1 MESKLDE
8 WKGKCDVNAVF
19 KECFEEEKKQINL
32 FIF

>member
-8 WKGKCDVNAVF
+8 CKEKCDDNADF
-19 KECFEEEKKQINL
+19 RERFEEEKKQINL